1 MAVKCR
7 GPLPRTQLR
16 AILSTASGVDPADL
30 QGCTI
35 YSNGNENE
43 VAAALRQV
51 QAQQGPLRQQ
61 RQPPQPGS
69 LRQQEQLRQTP
80 QQQQQQRQLVQQHP
94 SPPGLSRMP
103 PQQQQQQQRQPGQE
117 PTGRGQPSAPI
128 GLTAADEEYPP
139 PPPSPQQSRQP
150 TQPQQQ
156 PLVIY
161 RLKVASPEVAAKLVS
176 AATKRQL
183 HQAGTAVYVEHWLS
197 PSQLSARHALRP
209 FTRDLERGHVQWRWS
224 LAQPTQV
231 EQRVRAQNGSWHW
244 LATYPSNRG

>member
-1 MAVKCR
+1 M
-7 GPLPRTQLR
+7 
-16 AILSTASGVDPADL
+16 DPADL

-94 SPPGLSRMP
+94 SPPGLSQMP
-103 PQQQQQQQRQPGQE
+103 PQQQQQQQQQRQPGQE